1 MLIAS
6 VKRISLTKSDQ
17 KFMNDEEMLKG
28 CMANEERAQKH
39 LFDRYARIMTGV
51 CLRYADRYEEAQD
64 MVQNGFI
71 KVFKKIN
78 TFSGSG
84 SLEGWIRK
92 IMVNTA
98 LDYLRSNKNYRFNLQ
113 VEEFDYKLEKKE
125 HTESQLQAEFLL
137 ELINELPIGYKTVFN
152 LYAIEGYTH
161 KEIGEKLDISEN
173 TSKSQYSRARSL
185 LQKQLE
191 KIGYDINFG

>member
-1 MLIAS
+1 
-6 VKRISLTKSDQ
+6 
-17 KFMNDEEMLKG
+17 MNDEEMLKG

-39 LFDRYARIMTGV
+39 LFDRYSRVMTGV
-51 CLRYADRYEEAQD
+51 CMRYADRYEEAQD

-78 TFSGSG
+78 TFSGTG

-113 VEEFDYKLEKKE
+113 VEEVDYKLEKKE
-125 HTESQLQAEFLL
+125 HTESQLQADFLL
-137 ELINELPIGYKTVFN
+137 ELINGLPIGYKTVFN